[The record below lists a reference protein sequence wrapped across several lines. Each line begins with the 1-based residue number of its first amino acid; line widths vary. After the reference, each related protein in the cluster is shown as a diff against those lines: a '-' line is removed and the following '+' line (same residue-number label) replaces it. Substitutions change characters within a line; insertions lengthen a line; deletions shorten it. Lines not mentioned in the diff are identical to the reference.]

1 MHDEAESG
9 RELNLS
15 RCETLRDSEARKLN
29 IKIVIVVITIS
40 MRATISQ

>member
-1 MHDEAESG
+1 MHDEAEQG
-9 RELNLS
+9 ELNLEIWDNS
-15 RCETLRDSEARKLN
+15 QARKLN